1 MFVAKRN
8 DINHIYT
15 GKEIQTLIS
24 ESYYPGLEYN
34 FSCPIC
40 NREVEYNGL
49 STDYLFEFFVHK
61 DGSPDCFAA
70 ESVSGGHQIAV
81 EITVKTLH
89 NRINEVTGKQVEIN
103 VEKWIGT
110 QPNFVI
116 ADVRIT
122 SPVQIAAEIYYKAS
136 KLALYRRLRRMFSN
150 GYRTYLIFHTGGR
163 HDVDRV
169 EQYVQRVAPLKIGR
183 FNPATLELTLGEL
196 FTEEQVNLN
205 QYNYDSLPDY
215 IK

>member
-1 MFVAKRN
+1 MFIAKRN

-24 ESYYPGLEYN
+24 QSHYPTLEYN

-49 STDYLFEFFVHK
+49 STKYLLDFFVHK
-61 DGSPDCFAA
+61 DGTPDCFAA
-70 ESVSGGHQIAV
+70 ESISGGHQIVA
-81 EITVKTLH
+81 EITVKALH
-89 NRINEVTGKQVEIN
+89 NRINELTGEPVEIN

-116 ADVRIT
+116 ADVKIT
-122 SPVQIAAEIYYKAS
+122 NPVQIAAEIYHKAS

-169 EQYVQRVAPLKIGR
+169 EQYIQRIAPLKVGR
-183 FNPATLELTLGEL
+183 FNPETLELTLGDL
-196 FTEEQVNLN
+196 FTEEQVKLSR
-205 QYNYDSLPDY
+205 YNRELLPRY
-215 IK
+215 VR

>member
-24 ESYYPGLEYN
+24 ESYHPTLEYN

-49 STDYLFEFFVHK
+49 STNYLFEFFVHK
-61 DGSPDCFAA
+61 DGTSDCFAA
-70 ESVSGGHQIAV
+70 ESISGEHQIAT
-81 EITVKTLH
+81 EITVKVLH
-89 NRINEVTGKQVEIN
+89 NRIKEVTGEQVEIS

-110 QPNFVI
+110 QSDFVI
-116 ADVRIT
+116 ADVRVT
-122 SPVQIAAEIYYKAS
+122 SPVQIAAEIYYKAA
-136 KLALYRRLRRMFSN
+136 KLALYRRLKRMFSN
-150 GYRTYLIFHTGGR
+150 GYRTYLIFHTAGR

-169 EQYVQRVAPLKIGR
+169 EQYIQRVAPLRVGR
-183 FNPATLELTLGEL
+183 FNPGTLELTLGDL
-196 FTEEQVNLN
+196 FTEEQVKLN
-205 QYNYDSLPDY
+205 QYNRERLPRY
-215 IK
+215 IQ